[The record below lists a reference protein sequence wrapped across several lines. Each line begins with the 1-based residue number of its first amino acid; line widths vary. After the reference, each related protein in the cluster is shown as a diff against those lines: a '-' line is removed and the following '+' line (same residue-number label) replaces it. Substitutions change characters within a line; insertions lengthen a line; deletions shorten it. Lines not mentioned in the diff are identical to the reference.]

1 MGDKG
6 NFRSFFQKSKNLTA
20 VGIANLVANGI
31 SAVFWLFLAS
41 LLGKEGYGEL
51 GYLFAIIGMAG
62 AFALVGSHNTLSVYV
77 AKGVKIQATIFFIT
91 IIAGF
96 GISIFL
102 LIFTHNIFVSFYP
115 LALVAFSVIIYDCLG
130 RKAFVN
136 YAKYMIIQRIL
147 MVTLSLI
154 FLQIWEIN
162 GIILGY
168 TLSLGVFLILVY
180 KGFKQGKI
188 EFRLLKERK
197 HFIKN
202 SFITHV
208 LSVTSINVD
217 KIIIFPIFGA
227 TILGSYQL
235 GFQIFT
241 LLLLLPNIVT
251 LYSLPHD
258 ASGNKNIKLKKYTV
272 IISSFITVLTIVLS
286 PILIPQIFP
295 KFIESIEVLQI
306 MAFAVVPSALV
317 LIFTSELLGNE
328 KSRIVAL
335 GSMVSIITL
344 IIGVLLLGE
353 YIGLIGMAFS
363 LVIAKSLECGILFVF
378 KRKIGV

>member
-41 LLGKEGYGEL
+41 FLGKEGYGEL
-51 GYLFAIIGMAG
+51 GYLFAIIGTAG

-96 GISIFL
+96 VISIFL
-102 LIFTHNIFVSFYP
+102 LIFTQNIFVSFYP

-197 HFIKN
+197 YFIKN

-227 TILGSYQL
+227 TIL
-235 GFQIFT
+235 
-241 LLLLLPNIVT
+241 
-251 LYSLPHD
+251 
-258 ASGNKNIKLKKYTV
+258 
-272 IISSFITVLTIVLS
+272 
-286 PILIPQIFP
+286 
-295 KFIESIEVLQI
+295 
-306 MAFAVVPSALV
+306 
-317 LIFTSELLGNE
+317 
-328 KSRIVAL
+328 
-335 GSMVSIITL
+335 
-344 IIGVLLLGE
+344 
-353 YIGLIGMAFS
+353 
-363 LVIAKSLECGILFVF
+363 
-378 KRKIGV
+378 